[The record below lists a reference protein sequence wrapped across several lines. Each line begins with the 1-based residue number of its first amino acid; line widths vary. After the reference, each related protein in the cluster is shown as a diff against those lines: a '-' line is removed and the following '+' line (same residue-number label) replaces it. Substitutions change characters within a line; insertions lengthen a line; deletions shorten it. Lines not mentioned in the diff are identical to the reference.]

1 MINFEKWSGLP
12 NPVLNT
18 EGEEKKMTW
27 RDITEENEI
36 HKEKLWISAS
46 NFHIRTNL
54 KSRGYKGAAYK

>member
-1 MINFEKWSGLP
+1 MKQITQPCPEYWRGRK
-12 NPVLNT
+12 
-18 EGEEKKMTW
+18 KKMTW
-27 RDITEENEI
+27 RDITEANEI